1 MKTFFVTL
9 ALAVLSVSAWGD
21 ELTKA
26 VQQKLKDQGFFYGEA
41 SGQPGSETDAAIRRY
56 QIRYGLK
63 VTGALNDETI
73 HSLGLKVGD
82 YPPPQNATRGASTPA
97 TTPKPQ
103 ATAPQALPPRS
114 NPSPTPRPH
123 LAVPRP
129 TPSEEVRP
137 KVQPQTPTY
146 RTQPEE
152 SAPNEETPE
161 NEPPRHGYNNGP
173 SGGGGYG
180 NPYGGPSYG
189 GGGPSYG
196 GGGPSYGGG
205 GPSYGGGGPSYGRVP
220 GQGRPRV
227 VARVQMELAR
237 RGFYHGPVD
246 GELGGATVDA
256 IGRFQ
261 ASQGLPPTGHLNG
274 RTLLAL
280 HVVRKAYR
288 VYSPYGPY
296 RPYGPYGPRPYGPY
310 GPYGPY
316 ARNYW

>member
-1 MKTFFVTL
+1 MKTFFLTL

-26 VQQKLKDQGFFYGEA
+26 VQQKLKEQGFFYGEA
-41 SGQPGSETDAAIRRY
+41 TGQPGSETDAAIRRY

-63 VTGALNDETI
+63 VTGALNDETT
-73 HSLGLKVGD
+73 HSLGLKMGD

-114 NPSPTPRPH
+114 HPSPTPRPH
-123 LAVPRP
+123 LATPRP

-137 KVQPQTPTY
+137 KVQPEAPTY
-146 RTQPEE
+146 RTPPEE

-161 NEPPRHGYNNGP
+161 NEPPRHSYNNGPSGGGGYNGP

-189 GGGPSYG
+189 RAP
-196 GGGPSYGGG
+196 
-205 GPSYGGGGPSYGRVP
+205 GR
-220 GQGRPRV
+220 GRPRV

-237 RGFYHGPVD
+237 RGYYHGPVD

-280 HVVRKAYR
+280 HVVRRAYR

-296 RPYGPYGPRPYGPY
+296 RPYGPGPYRPYGPY